1 MLSIRFYLNFAT
13 GFSMLEEKVF
23 WKDIGT
29 IHDQRRFW
37 EVAYLRYAYD
47 SNYIAK
53 IWTDSFI
60 NFLYDW
66 FNSGILGELLE
77 IYTLLWNDD
86 RYDEKWWEMHIVMK
100 ILKFILVEIFGNSI

>member
-1 MLSIRFYLNFAT
+1 MFSIRFYLNFAT
-13 GFSMLEEKVF
+13 GSSMLEEKVF
-23 WKDIGT
+23 WKVIGT

-60 NFLYDW
+60 NFLYHW
-66 FNSGILGELLE
+66 LNSGILRELLE
-77 IYTLLWNDD
+77 IYTLLSNNE
-86 RYDEKWWEMHIVMK
+86 RFQHIVIK
-100 ILKFILVEIFGNSI
+100 RLKFILVKIFGNI